1 MSTPEGGEVV
11 ADRYRLAS
19 LIGQGGNGAVWRA
32 QDTLLGAAVTVR
44 RIEVPPQLN
53 EAEGPELRRK
63 VLHEARA
70 CARLT
75 HPGAV
80 TVFDVVEDTGRPCIV
95 MELVDAPSLA
105 ELVQEEGPLSPAQAA
120 DLGLQLLDTLRAAHG
135 QGIIHR
141 DIKPGNILVP
151 PVGLAKLA
159 DFGIA
164 SIVGEPGNTTSGL
177 IPGSPAYMSPE
188 QAGRGGGW

>member
-32 QDTLLGAAVTVR
+32 QDTLLGRAVAVK
-44 RIEVPPQLN
+44 RIEIPPQLN
-53 EAEGPELRRK
+53 EAEGAKLRRK

-80 TVFDVVEDTGRPCIV
+80 TVFDVVEDTGDRDRGWV
-95 MELVDAPSLA
+95 ET
-105 ELVQEEGPLSPAQAA
+105 
-120 DLGLQLLDTLRAAHG
+120 DLLPRLPQGGRFPGSIGGVHRAAG
-135 QGIIHR
+135 QRNLAGVLPEVRVTDGERHR
-141 DIKPGNILVP
+141 QRAI
-151 PVGLAKLA
+151 
-159 DFGIA
+159 
-164 SIVGEPGNTTSGL
+164 
-177 IPGSPAYMSPE
+177 
-188 QAGRGGGW
+188 GRGI